1 MRRKRRCSKLVLTV
15 VVAASLLALAAGWAA
30 AAAGTPLTG
39 KVWQLAS
46 LGGKAPLSG
55 TVISLKLT
63 GDGKLSGSSGCNT
76 YGGTYAAAH
85 GSIRVSPTLVSTRM
99 ACAPAVM
106 TQETQYLAALVSA
119 RIFGGSRHAYA
130 QKQARQGA
138 RVLHGA
144 VAGPRWDVLEGH
156 LLLRRQ
162 GARRRPR
169 DTHLTAKFG
178 RDGTVSGFSG
188 CNHYSATFT
197 AKGQRISLGPIAS
210 TEMACLEPAGAMAQ
224 EAAYT
229 AALESAATYQ
239 IENSRLELR
248 NAKGATV
255 VSLRAPEEDPF
266 PRPDRARPRLIRKS
280 QGSLR
285 HVVQSEGAPSHGGG
299 GDESMTARV
308 RATVACVTVAGVLA
322 GGPARMPP
330 RAARRPSRPRSRT
343 RRTR

>member
-119 RIFGGSRHAYA
+119 RTYSVVRGT
-130 QKQARQGA
+130 
-138 RVLHGA
+138 LT
-144 VAGPRWDVLEGH
+144 
-156 LLLRRQ
+156 LRSKL
-162 GARRRPR
+162 GKA
-169 DTHLTAKFG
+169 L
-178 RDGTVSGFSG
+178 VS
-188 CNHYSATFT
+188 FT
-197 AKGQRISLGPIAS
+197 
-210 TEMACLEPAGAMAQ
+210 
-224 EAAYT
+224 
-229 AALESAATYQ
+229 
-239 IENSRLELR
+239 
-248 NAKGATV
+248 
-255 VSLRAPEEDPF
+255 
-266 PRPDRARPRLIRKS
+266 
-280 QGSLR
+280 
-285 HVVQSEGAPSHGGG
+285 VQSQVLGGT
-299 GDESMTARV
+299 SWK
-308 RATVACVTVAGVLA
+308 VTSYYDGKGLAGVLA
-322 GGPARMPP
+322 D
-330 RAARRPSRPRSRT
+330 T
-343 RRTR
+343 I